1 MASQRRL
8 MQRVWI
14 VASLPSLVVA
24 ALLGGGCA
32 SPDEPTARRI
42 VVPQVIQDLQ
52 AHQQGGEVILSFTL
66 PTQTTEKTTMAM
78 PPAIEIYRGEIA
90 GTVNAKAAAKTNTK
104 PIYTIPSEMV
114 DTYRDEG
121 KIAYRDTVDGVT
133 LADASGADVEWLYLV
148 KTRVARNR
156 ASADSNRVVVRI
168 RPTSQPVTNVSA
180 KITGK
185 NVTVIWPRE
194 PNSTYRVYRGEIAP
208 ESAAAAA
215 NDASKATYR
224 MPLAQISQADS
235 PNSGDAGQLQY
246 QDAAVEVGHTYLY
259 VVRRLA
265 RFGEE
270 SVESADSKP
279 AIVTMVEVQPPKAP
293 EDVQAVAFA
302 ATAPEPAYVSLSWAF
317 GSEPGITGYAVFRS
331 EQAGARGA
339 RLNAELLGA
348 PAYRDMSV
356 VGGRTYFY
364 TVVAVDSNG
373 QESAPSQ
380 EVEARVPVQP

>member
-8 MQRVWI
+8 MQRVWTG
-14 VASLPSLVVA
+14 ASLASLVVA
-24 ALLGGGCA
+24 ALLGSGCA

-42 VVPQVIQDLQ
+42 VVPQAIQDLH
-52 AHQQGGEVILSFTL
+52 AHQQGGEVILNFTL
-66 PTQTTEKTTMAM
+66 PTQTTDKTTMAM

-90 GTVNAKAAAKTNTK
+90 GGVNAKAAAKTNTK

-121 KIAYRDTVDGVT
+121 KILYRDTVDGVT

-156 ASADSNRVVVRI
+156 ASVDSNRVVVRI

-235 PNSGDAGQLQY
+235 SSSGEAGQLQY

-265 RFGEE
+265 QFGEE

-279 AIVTMVEVQPPKAP
+279 VIVTMVEVPPPKPP
-293 EDVQAVAFA
+293 EDLQAVAFA
-302 ATAPEPAYVSLSWAF
+302 ANGTEPAVSLSWAF